1 MKSFHGKCF
10 ETKESNSPL
19 RVTLNGNLK
28 VNKSRAYYAVHSDAE
43 MLETVVLKE
52 LRDEL
57 MVSAGSPSKSNIM
70 TDWPASICSTSNK
83 NSSTNLKY
91 SGDICPKQCLVN
103 TVVSSLDFEAALS
116 LDTTGPLKKLAM
128 ILGLPV
134 TI

>member
-1 MKSFHGKCF
+1 MKSFHGNCF

-28 VNKSRAYYAVHSDAE
+28 VNKSRAYYAVHSDAK
-43 MLETVVLKE
+43 MLETVLKE

-57 MVSAGSPSKSNIM
+57 VVSQYLYYKF
-70 TDWPASICSTSNK
+70 CSTSNK

-134 TI
+134 TIWSRSLS